1 MAHIIC
7 FKNNGID
14 YLQVME
20 SYTVE
25 ENGVLKN
32 KKRVKRNLGPLSRF
46 DDGKPDY
53 LTRLRKSFKDG
64 NPLIPELADLVDDT
78 ADTDQVT
85 IHFDRRSEEDSKS
98 DPKIMGYF
106 LLDGLYDTLGI
117 YDVFNK
123 HKSLTKIKYDVNGLA
138 KLLIFGRVLCPDS
151 KIKTF
156 KGRKGYLFD
165 VTSSD
170 NLIHVYRA
178 LDALNEKADAI
189 QKRMNYKIKNTIGR
203 NTEVCYY
210 DVTNYY
216 FEIDQNDEDILDEA
230 GVVIREGLR
239 KKGPSKEKKSEPIV
253 QMGLFIDDNGI
264 PIAYR
269 LFPGNNIDQTTLR
282 PALKKSIDRL
292 KFGKVII
299 VADGGLNSDKNIA
312 HILSKGNGYILAK
325 STKKSTKSIK
335 EWILDEN
342 GYEWNEKRT
351 FKVKSKIRKRFILT
365 VLLFIVSLSWVL
377 SICPSPSFAED
388 TLAEMKAEAP
398 FEETAKLEDAYKG
411 HSPFERMISGLF
423 TAVSQSLYTMLG
435 LRDPL
440 ELIFDYEPM
449 VKVGYQSRGELYL
462 GIFSDSEASMVAG
475 IYAKLIKYAPIF
487 LVMVVAGLG
496 LYLMIYGAIGDMR
509 MEGKQILTGILVGV
523 IALAVGPHLMD
534 VCFSAMYAGVE
545 IFKDMI
551 EQAVQAKG
559 VATPKSLIGVLLSGM
574 MTQYADMPVD
584 QMAEA
589 LTAHVSSLG
598 YAIVL
603 FIVFLSAGII
613 NWQYFMRK
621 LTLAL
626 LIILFPPAAMVSV
639 LPSHR
644 QVLQTWFVEFI
655 TAASLVLVH
664 AVVYSF
670 LILLT
675 LSIGRPFGFFEIL
688 IYSLGLVTAS
698 TYVRQL
704 FVGGR
709 EGAFRAAAGTAG
721 LRAILGTLALKDAGK
736 APKQLPRGDSSGPPP
751 NRPGGSPGPTGS
763 SPKGWLF
770 SLIFQS
776 ILR

>member
-1 MAHIIC
+1 LFSFIRR
-7 FKNNGID
+7 
-14 YLQVME
+14 
-20 SYTVE
+20 
-25 ENGVLKN
+25 
-32 KKRVKRNLGPLSRF
+32 KR
-46 DDGKPDY
+46 
-53 LTRLRKSFKDG
+53 
-64 NPLIPELADLVDDT
+64 
-78 ADTDQVT
+78 
-85 IHFDRRSEEDSKS
+85 
-98 DPKIMGYF
+98 
-106 LLDGLYDTLGI
+106 
-117 YDVFNK
+117 
-123 HKSLTKIKYDVNGLA
+123 
-138 KLLIFGRVLCPDS
+138 LIF
-151 KIKTF
+151 
-156 KGRKGYLFD
+156 
-165 VTSSD
+165 
-170 NLIHVYRA
+170 A
-178 LDALNEKADAI
+178 
-189 QKRMNYKIKNTIGR
+189 
-203 NTEVCYY
+203 
-210 DVTNYY
+210 
-216 FEIDQNDEDILDEA
+216 
-230 GVVIREGLR
+230 
-239 KKGPSKEKKSEPIV
+239 
-253 QMGLFIDDNGI
+253 
-264 PIAYR
+264 
-269 LFPGNNIDQTTLR
+269 
-282 PALKKSIDRL
+282 
-292 KFGKVII
+292 
-299 VADGGLNSDKNIA
+299 
-312 HILSKGNGYILAK
+312 
-325 STKKSTKSIK
+325 
-335 EWILDEN
+335 
-342 GYEWNEKRT
+342 
-351 FKVKSKIRKRFILT
+351 
-365 VLLFIVSLSWVL
+365 VLLFVISLSWAF
-377 SICPSPSFAED
+377 SICPSPSFAKDILVE
-388 TLAEMKAEAP
+388 AKPEAP
-398 FEETAKLEDAYKG
+398 EALFEETAKLEDAYKG

-423 TAVSQSLYTMLG
+423 TAISQSLYTMLG

-449 VKVGYQSRGELYL
+449 VKVGPYQSRDELYL

-487 LVMVVAGLG
+487 LVMVVAGVG

-509 MEGKQILTGILVGV
+509 MEGKQILTGSLVGV

-534 VCFSAMYAGVE
+534 ACFSAMYGGVE

-736 APKQLPRGDSSGPPP
+736 VPKQLPRGDSSGPPP
-751 NRPGGSPGPTGS
+751 NRPGGSPGPSGS
-763 SPKGWLF
+763 SPKQRPTPPRPTPTTRYSAHTPDAGHQPVLAQANDRGSYQPKTIVSSTTSTPDERQPGKTLTKDPEVKSKTNTGWVNAARTGGLVVGATAGTLLAGAVF
-770 SLIFQS
+770 GNTTGGAVLGGTFGAKVSEKAAATVGGAAQS
-776 ILR
+776 IRRPQNFGVFTTGQLLDSKTASEISKEFKETRPAPKAPDPYDLKRLHHSSGSINAAPGWA